1 MGKVNERRM
10 KRKERVR
17 ENEVKKREKNDRKRI
32 EVNPLKREPER
43 RKNVLL
49 YINLQATIIWTHISK
64 LGSFPS
70 LN

>member
-1 MGKVNERRM
+1 M
-10 KRKERVR
+10 R
-17 ENEVKKREKNDRKRI
+17 EYEVKKREKKDRKRI

-64 LGSFPS
+64 LGSVPS

>member
-1 MGKVNERRM
+1 M

-17 ENEVKKREKNDRKRI
+17 ENEVKKREKKDRKREGRI
-32 EVNPLKREPER
+32 VVNPLKTEPER

-49 YINLQATIIWTHISK
+49 YINLQATIIWIHISK
-64 LGSFPS
+64 LGSVPS